1 MARIIT
7 KLIHFLFL
15 SKSTKWT
22 NRFMGIVF
30 GVAKGI
36 LVVMIFFWMFE
47 LIPNREKA
55 DIVNQQSIISQRLV
69 HIRKSIV
76 RIFNLSDHVEKGEK
90 IIRKFLNS
98 AEDNGG

>member
-1 MARIIT
+1 MCIRD
-7 KLIHFLFL
+7 
-15 SKSTKWT
+15 S
-22 NRFMGIVF
+22 NRVMGIIF

-76 RIFNLSDHVEKGEK
+76 STFNLNDHVEKGEK
-90 IIRKFLNS
+90 TIREFLNLT
-98 AEDNGG
+98 EDTGG